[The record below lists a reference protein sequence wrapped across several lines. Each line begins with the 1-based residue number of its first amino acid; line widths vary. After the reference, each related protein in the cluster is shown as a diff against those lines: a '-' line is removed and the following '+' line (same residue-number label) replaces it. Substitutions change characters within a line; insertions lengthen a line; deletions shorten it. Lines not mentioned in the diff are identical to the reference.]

1 LVFDPQLNVLLLEP
15 DFWYIAGI
23 GLIILDILIGLEFF
37 ALSFGV
43 GALLT
48 GAAIDMALLPVWL
61 VFWER
66 ALLVFSSLS
75 LVTLGILKKVV
86 PKGDGRKDI
95 NDY

>member
-1 LVFDPQLNVLLLEP
+1 MIDPQLNVFLLEP

-37 ALSFGV
+37 ALSFGI

-48 GAAIDMALLPVWL
+48 GVASDRALLPVWL

-75 LVTLGILKKVV
+75 LVTLGILKKVI